1 MMWVAVIACAAVAS
15 LLFFA
20 MVRPKISMN
29 EKMHN
34 LPKSLYFQKIAKIFT
49 FAKNLPTSLDLLK
62 FAKISI
68 FSKCW
73 QILPKCAF
81 VFVGGGLYPH
91 KTQEGL

>member
-20 MVRPKISMN
+20 MVCPKISILK
-29 EKMHN
+29 E
-34 LPKSLYFQKIAKIFT
+34 KIARISIFEE
-49 FAKNLPTSLDLLK
+49 LSPYLLK
-62 FAKISI
+62 LAKISI

-91 KTQEGL
+91 